1 MFEPELEHPEHERL
15 TDRGKV
21 HVDSAIAPYLEHVAS
36 GIVIVEGY
44 AQEGPRD
51 EQYLRSRARASIVR
65 DYLICDVC
73 RHYRVGTVGRTSAV
87 RERYY
92 AISAERRIEH
102 PGVAAVTSAARTK
115 VFG

>member
-1 MFEPELEHPEHERL
+1 LFEPELEHPENERL
-15 TDRGKV
+15 TDPNKV

-65 DYLICDVC
+65 DYLIGKFHLDPQAS
-73 RHYRVGTVGRTSAV
+73 GAMPLSTDSTDTPGKSLWD
-87 RERYY
+87 
-92 AISAERRIEH
+92 
-102 PGVAAVTSAARTK
+102 GVALAVILPKGTLAPRK
-115 VFG
+115 